1 MVPNLLG
8 SIPPTLRWARTLLGL
23 AAGVL
28 TLALVP
34 AATSALSSGTAGP
47 KSPNYDAKRSAER
60 VRRSRPGGMSG
71 VRRLTSAVL
80 LVQGAG
86 YYGAQSSTL
95 VQALQ
100 LRLAEVGA
108 GLGAIDGR
116 YGRLTEQAVARFQA
130 AHGLVVDG
138 IAGPVTL
145 AALTA
150 PTPTLYP
157 GAGYQ
162 QAGGSI
168 DVRELQHRLA
178 GSGFAP
184 GPIDGRDGPLT
195 TRAVE
200 RFQRVHGL
208 HVDGIVG
215 AHTWHALRTAGGHP
229 SAARR
234 PQKHAQ
240 PVHPKGQPA
249 PKAGRKHRQVPALPV
264 TLLLLG
270 LAALGLATISVSYS
284 RACARMRRARA
295 NTRPQALQVKPMPL
309 PPGWRT
315 RTGSRGAEH
324 EERER

>member
-1 MVPNLLG
+1 MVPNLLVD
-8 SIPPTLRWARTLLGL
+8 ITPCRRWARTLLVL

-28 TLALVP
+28 SLGVVP
-34 AATSALSSGTAGP
+34 AAASALSSATAGA

-60 VRRSRPGGMSG
+60 VRGSRPGGMSG
-71 VRRLTSAVL
+71 VRRLRSAGL
-80 LVQGAG
+80 LVPGAG

-95 VQALQ
+95 VRALQ
-100 LRLAEVGA
+100 LRLVEVGA
-108 GLGAIDGR
+108 GVGAIDGR
-116 YGRLTEQAVARFQA
+116 YGRLTERAVARFQA

-168 DVRELQHRLA
+168 EVRELQHRLA

-208 HVDGIVG
+208 PVDGIVG
-215 AHTWHALRTAGGHP
+215 AHTWHALRTAGGRP

-234 PQKHAQ
+234 PQKHPQ

-249 PKAGRKHRQVPALPV
+249 PKGEREHRHVPALPV

-284 RACARMRRARA
+284 RARVRMRRARA
-295 NTRPQALQVKPMPL
+295 NPRPRAVQVKPMPS
-309 PPGWRT
+309 PPGWRALS
-315 RTGSRGAEH
+315 GSRGAER